1 MQKRKQCANVTRARF
16 RARAKKFLIILPAIF
31 ARACAHQGWMGR
43 RRPSTRHKT
52 AWKKCARARFCY
64 DDEPLL
70 VGHYKLL
77 NRETSI
83 LPPPLLPDFTPF
95 FGLPFSVWF
104 FFSLFSILE
113 RVAFFKD
120 VSPFLLIISGNSF
133 LFDNFFST
141 NLRWIRIERVYASTT
156 CWNLNYSVSL
166 L

>member
-1 MQKRKQCANVTRARF
+1 MRAFERARKNSSSSF
-16 RARAKKFLIILPAIF
+16 RQFLRARALI
-31 ARACAHQGWMGR
+31 RAEWAVDGHLLGIR
-43 RRPSTRHKT
+43 RLERN
-52 AWKKCARARFCY
+52 ARARFCY